1 METGKVFKFE
11 LESQTQEVIYLPV
24 EKICLTEIVKVV
36 FKTRTLKITDYD
48 QNSNEMHIAV

>member
-1 METGKVFKFE
+1 MEAGKVFKFE